1 MFLLLKTANNL
12 MLLTQL
18 MEELAFGNNILVA
31 VLSGVVSAYQD
42 PICIARENF

>member
-1 MFLLLKTANNL
+1 MLLLVKTTNSL

-31 VLSGVVSAYQD
+31 VLPGVVSAYQD
-42 PICIARENF
+42 PISIARENS